1 MLNQH
6 LSQHLNYELNHELNH
21 ELILG
26 LNLNHKQYPNRA
38 LLILG
43 LNSNRRGRSLPELRQ
58 KLKACSVPRPANL
71 LMA

>member
-43 LNSNRRGRSLPELRQ
+43 LNSNRKSLLELRR
-58 KLKACSVPRPANL
+58 KPKACSVPQPANL
-71 LMA
+71 LMV